1 VNSTR
6 QRFFAFS
13 SGLTNT
19 MRTGSPMTEDHVFI
33 DSLGH
38 VVHGGEAVCVG
49 EVITFSTPTTGHRT
63 KRYFPQ
69 VTG

>member
-1 VNSTR
+1 
-6 QRFFAFS
+6 
-13 SGLTNT
+13 
-19 MRTGSPMTEDHVFI
+19 MTEDHVFI